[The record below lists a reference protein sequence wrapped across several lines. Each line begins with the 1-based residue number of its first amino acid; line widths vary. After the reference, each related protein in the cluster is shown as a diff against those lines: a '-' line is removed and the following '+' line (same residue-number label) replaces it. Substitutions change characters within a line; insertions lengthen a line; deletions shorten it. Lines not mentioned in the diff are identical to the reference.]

1 MKIPFP
7 QSEIRGL
14 SGGSDTWDDQS
25 AGLILS
31 DEYFGITKIE
41 TINDDFNDNSIDLA
55 KWYTYLNAAT
65 VTETNQRIEI
75 ALTPN
80 TIGAEGDLITLGD
93 FTLRSSSVFVSFLQG
108 ATPGVDSLFIVQSAP
123 GNRLMWLLT
132 ATTARAYVQNGY
144 STISSGSSI
153 GITPGASL
161 AFRIRE
167 ILGTVY
173 FDYSIDAGA
182 TWTTSHTEKV
192 SNIPWEIG
200 DISALVAAYE
210 FSGTGATVQNK
221 SIFDNFNVSA
231 AATTVND
238 SRPAELSGSAQSN
251 SNRPAELS
259 GSISVNDARSAELS
273 GSAAANAQRPAEM
286 HGQASSNDVRSAELT
301 GAITSTD
308 QRPAEINA
316 SAPAADVRPAE
327 LRGQDS
333 ASSNRPSEM
342 NGVAGAADARSS
354 ELSGVDS
361 AFSLRSAELHGSQSV
376 NSNRPSELTGADSA
390 TSQRSSEMH
399 GSAVASSVR
408 PAELS
413 GKADLS
419 SNRSAEISGADSA
432 VSARAAEMEG
442 EIVGATVN
450 SSRAA
455 EMHGSAVGVDTRPS
469 EISGSDSAVTS
480 RPAEIGGAASV
491 SDSRPGEMEGV
502 NPPAVS
508 SRSAEMNTAPRPQDI
523 RGTFTATP
531 KAGTTTLVRENQSID
546 LTRVGEG
553 APVTHKGG
561 SYGLTRKGDII

>member
-7 QSEIRGL
+7 QFDLPGRL
-14 SGGSDTWDDQS
+14 SGASDAWDTE
-25 AGLILS
+25 AGAIFS
-31 DEYFGITKIE
+31 DEYFALPKFETFVDNFDDNNLDAAQWFNWGGAEVVNANQQLEMTILSGAANYQGVESVKYYRLKESSVSIQIT
-41 TINDDFNDNSIDLA
+41 
-55 KWYTYLNAAT
+55 NAG
-65 VTETNQRIEI
+65 NQ
-75 ALTPN
+75 ALTSLEV
-80 TIGAEGDLITLGD
+80 T
-93 FTLRSSSVFVSFLQG
+93 F
-108 ATPGVDSLFIVQSAP
+108 SLFKD
-123 GNRLMWLLT
+123 T
-132 ATTARAYVQNGY
+132 ATKVFFLIAGNNLIAYKRISNSNVYITQTGY
-144 STISSGSSI
+144 NST
-153 GITPGASL
+153 TQKYL
-161 AFRIRE
+161 RIRE
-167 ILGTVY
+167 TAGVTYWEYSANGTAWTTLHSEATPFVMEQMKLELVSGVYATEATSTLVIYDNLNFVPASGGTV
-173 FDYSIDAGA
+173 
-182 TWTTSHTEKV
+182 
-192 SNIPWEIG
+192 N
-200 DISALVAAYE
+200 SA
-210 FSGTGATVQNK
+210 
-221 SIFDNFNVSA
+221 
-231 AATTVND
+231 
-238 SRPAELSGSAQSN
+238 RPAELSGSAQSN
-251 SNRPAELS
+251 SNRSAELS
-259 GSISVNDARSAELS
+259 GSISVNDARSAELF

-286 HGQASSNDVRSAELT
+286 HGQAPSNDVRSAELT

-316 SAPAADVRPAE
+316 SAPANSNRSAE
-327 LRGQDS
+327 IHGQDS
-333 ASSNRPSEM
+333 SSSNRPSEM

-361 AFSLRSAELHGSQSV
+361 AFSVRSAELHGSQSV
-376 NSNRPSELTGADSA
+376 NSNRPAELTGADSA

-413 GKADLS
+413 GKADS
-419 SNRSAEISGADSA
+419 NSNRSAEISGADSA

-455 EMHGSAVGVDTRPS
+455 EMHGSAVGVDSRPS

-480 RPAEIGGAASV
+480 RPAEIGGAASA

-508 SRSAEMNTAPRPQDI
+508 SRSAEMNAAPRPQDI